1 QPKLVDVKTSSN
13 TGLRQLTTV
22 IAKNNPELVNLGYYA
37 MSNVYFSQVASLT
50 KVELVNLP
58 KVTKVILDRNSIS
71 ELNVTDLFIENLPVQ
86 GNKLTDNVFD
96 NLQNL
101 PNLKTLDLS
110 LNQLTEVKLDK
121 IDVEN
126 LPNLISL
133 NMEGNSELTSI
144 NIQDQPKLVDVK
156 TSSNTGLRQLTTV
169 IAKNNPE
176 LVNLGYY
183 AMSNVYFSQV
193 ASLTKVELV
202 NLPKVTKVI
211 LDRNSISELNVT
223 DLFIENLPVQGN

>member
-1 QPKLVDVKTSSN
+1 TLDLSLNQLTEVKLDKIDVENLPNLISLNMEGNSELTSINIQDQPKLVDVKTSSN

-22 IAKNNPELVNLGYYA
+22 IAKNNPELVNLGYYT

-121 IDVEN
+121 IDVGN
-126 LPNLISL
+126 LPNL
-133 NMEGNSELTSI
+133 
-144 NIQDQPKLVDVK
+144 
-156 TSSNTGLRQLTTV
+156 
-169 IAKNNPE
+169 
-176 LVNLGYY
+176 
-183 AMSNVYFSQV
+183 
-193 ASLTKVELV
+193 
-202 NLPKVTKVI
+202 
-211 LDRNSISELNVT
+211 
-223 DLFIENLPVQGN
+223 